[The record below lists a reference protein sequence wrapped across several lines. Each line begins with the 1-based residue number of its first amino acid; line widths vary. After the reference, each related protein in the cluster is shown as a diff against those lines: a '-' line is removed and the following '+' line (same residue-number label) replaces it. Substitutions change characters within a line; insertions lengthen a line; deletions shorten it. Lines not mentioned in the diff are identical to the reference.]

1 VIAVV
6 CLAGEASQAAFPLVL
21 GADLVV
27 AADAGARFAIVAGRT
42 PDVVVGDFDS
52 LSEEELVHIEKA
64 GAEVVRFPGAKDET
78 DAELAVREAL
88 ARGADEV
95 VLVGATGDRLDHV
108 LGSLA
113 VLAEADRAGARAWAF
128 DGVTEVHVLSTMGRT
143 RSLDLEDAQGAT
155 LSIVPFVC
163 DSAVVSAQGVRWLLV
178 RERLEGAATRGVS
191 NEVSA
196 ARARI
201 EVHEGTILVLV
212 TRAV

>member
-1 VIAVV
+1 MIAVV

-21 GADLVV
+21 GADLVIG
-27 AADAGARFAIVAGRT
+27 ADAGARFAIVAGRT
-42 PDVVVGDFDS
+42 PDVLVGDFDS
-52 LSEEELVHIEKA
+52 LTEEELVHIEKA

-88 ARGADEV
+88 VRGADEI

-108 LGSLA
+108 LASLA

-128 DGVTEVHVLSTMGRT
+128 DGATEVHLLSTRGRT
-143 RSLDLEDAQGAT
+143 RSLELDDARGAI
-155 LSIVPFVC
+155 LSIMPFVC
-163 DSAVVSAQGVRWLLV
+163 ESAVVSAQGVRWPLA

-201 EVHEGTILVLV
+201 EVHEGTILVV
-212 TRAV
+212 VPR